1 MLDLFLINADNF
13 YKPENIIVNI
23 FIAFIFALIICVVY
37 RKTHKGLSYSQ
48 SFTFTL
54 FMITIVGCVLM
65 MVVGNS
71 LARAF
76 ALFGAFS
83 IIRFRTA
90 IKDSRDI
97 AFVFFALVIGMA
109 VGTNNHMIALIST
122 ILICLIIVILSKIN
136 FGSIRKFNYILN
148 FSALKNKDISD
159 RYQAVFDKYLQES
172 ELLNV
177 GSRQKGKYLD
187 YSFNVRFFDDSISDK
202 FASDL
207 HKIKYIQEVDL
218 ISAEK
223 DIEY

>member
-1 MLDLFLINADNF
+1 
-13 YKPENIIVNI
+13 
-23 FIAFIFALIICVVY
+23 
-37 RKTHKGLSYSQ
+37 
-48 SFTFTL
+48 
-54 FMITIVGCVLM
+54 MITIVGCVLM
-65 MVVGNS
+65 MIVGNS

-90 IKDSRDI
+90 IRDSRDI
-97 AFVFFALVIGMA
+97 AFVFFALVIGMG
-109 VGTNNHMIALIST
+109 VGTNNHLIALIST
-122 ILICLIIVILSKIN
+122 VLICLIIIILSKVN

-148 FSALKNKDISD
+148 FSTLNNKGIND
-159 RYQAVFDKYLQES
+159 RYQAVFDKYLEEN

-187 YSFNVRFFDDSISDK
+187 YSFNVRFFDNSTADK

-207 HKIKYIQEVDL
+207 HKVKYIQEVDL